1 MTASTSTWPF
11 ALRRGRTHWTSS
23 GAGWPPNEAAT
34 PVRARRVQ
42 RRCRGPVRGRWKLP
56 HLPPL
61 DVRKKRELKETPMNH
76 DTLEGQWTQL
86 KGRAREQWGKLTDDD
101 LDQVRGKAEQLAGKV
116 QERYGVAKDEAS
128 RQVDTWLR
136 DLDKTPSSTGR

>member
-1 MTASTSTWPF
+1 
-11 ALRRGRTHWTSS
+11 
-23 GAGWPPNEAAT
+23 
-34 PVRARRVQ
+34 
-42 RRCRGPVRGRWKLP
+42 
-56 HLPPL
+56 
-61 DVRKKRELKETPMNH
+61 MNR
-76 DTLEGQWTQL
+76 DTLEGQWAQL

-136 DLDKTPSSTGR
+136 DIDKTPSSTGR